1 MSLPFDISEKLK
13 SVQVRHYVEW
23 LGRDSHCGYGF
34 AFGYDE
40 KSYRLI
46 DELFQMLQ
54 DVETDDEDGAK
65 ELWLCARR
73 GTIDDFAKQY
83 GTYEENLEDGTVK
96 NQKEYEDY
104 WKSEFPDEV
113 EWYRFVAVEH
123 TDIKYRCVFLSNKQV
138 LEMDKRLESGY
149 THDIS
154 EFTEWLVDAVKLTIE
169 AVRNGTYN
177 ESVAR
182 LLPYKHRTGVITRA
196 GLWKL
201 YPEEKESFFE
211 ALTQEDVDEFL
222 ATGTEDCTGLPE
234 LKEMTANDFYRFC
247 ALGYAANN
255 YDGQAFALKAQYYR
269 HADGRDDGLKKI
281 PTQPRLLQI
290 GWRIGKRAVILGRFA
305 EVVTPHM
312 YPSMWGWAEW
322 PRAAIT
328 LPLPQNPM
336 DAVWRQSSSIWPSS
350 MQACR

>member
-234 LKEMTANDFYRFC
+234 LKEMTANHPLSEMERVP
-247 ALGYAANN
+247 AEELP
-255 YDGQAFALKAQYYR
+255 K
-269 HADGRDDGLKKI
+269 
-281 PTQPRLLQI
+281 RLDELFDRMDKENV
-290 GWRIGKRAVILGRFA
+290 GF
-305 EVVTPHM
+305 VVTEEGKDSCVFCP
-312 YPSMWGWAEW
+312 YKWFELEYETIEVAVDEVLLAQIKEIITPLGWTVERLIVRFLEW
-322 PRAAIT
+322 LVDPETQEEAIAW
-328 LPLPQNPM
+328 LMKAKEELGEK
-336 DAVWRQSSSIWPSS
+336 
-350 MQACR
+350 